1 MITTQETRANTCNI
15 TRSKT
20 SLIQASVIDRNSLA
34 AQETFFKRLVLVL
47 SQNPLVRKIPV
58 RSVSHGPVRIKID
71 YTLNYLLLNQ
81 ELSGGRTQDL

>member
-34 AQETFFKRLVLVL
+34 AQETFFKRLVLIL

-58 RSVSHGPVRIKID
+58 RSVSHGPVRKID
-71 YTLNYLLLNQ
+71 YTKQKAIPKLLRKHTKQ
-81 ELSGGRTQDL
+81 WVR